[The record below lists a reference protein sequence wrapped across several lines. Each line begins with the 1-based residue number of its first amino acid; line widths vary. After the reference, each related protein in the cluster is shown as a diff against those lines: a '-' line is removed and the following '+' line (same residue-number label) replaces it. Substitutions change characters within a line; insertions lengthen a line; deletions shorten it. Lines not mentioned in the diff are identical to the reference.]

1 MFKKR
6 NVLAKSVRVALWAMG
21 FAGINLIPG
30 FAVAGTLTGGA
41 TLPEQVVQ
49 EVTQLQTYAK
59 DVTTALSS
67 VQTEINTLNGY
78 MTDLQN
84 LATLPSREISKI
96 TTPIQQMEYNYD
108 EVMGLKNEYEDLY
121 GNLANI
127 QQTVEQQNLDI
138 LNSSLTPED
147 YLNTVE
153 TAQTNTAAQTRAT
166 LQEAANSMRAV
177 DKLAP
182 EIEAQSHMASR
193 IDGNTSGQMEMAK
206 ELNTIEQ
213 QNQILLQDIN
223 SAQMAASKRR
233 ALSENEE
240 QVANVN
246 SKISYKSNLDAI
258 NSANNGLAAI
268 PNEVQQGEAAMRTY
282 NDCLENG
289 GNFITCD
296 KTGDN
301 HS

>member
-6 NVLAKSVRVALWAMG
+6 NVLAKSLRRALWAAG
-21 FAGINLIPG
+21 FVGINLIPG
-30 FAVAGTLTGGA
+30 TANATSIIGA
-41 TLPEQVVQ
+41 TLPEQIVQ

-67 VQTEINTLNGY
+67 VQTQINTLNGY

-96 TTPIQQMEYNYD
+96 TTPIQQMEYNYE

-138 LNSSLTPED
+138 LNSSLTPEN
-147 YLNTVE
+147 YLKTVE

-182 EIEAQSHMASR
+182 EIEAQSNEASA
-193 IDGNTSGQMEMAK
+193 IDGNTSGQVEMAK

-223 SAQMAASKRR
+223 SAQMARSHRLAVR
-233 ALSENEE
+233 EDEE
-240 QVANVN
+240 QVVEINHA
-246 SKISYKSNLDAI
+246 SSYQSDKNAENAASQ
-258 NSANNGLAAI
+258 GLAAI
-268 PNEVQQGEAAMRTY
+268 PSEIKSGESEMKTY
-282 NDCLENG
+282 NSCLEDG
-289 GNFITCD
+289 GNFISCD
-296 KTGDN
+296 KNGE
-301 HS
+301 

>member
-6 NVLAKSVRVALWAMG
+6 NVLAKSLRRALWAAG
-21 FAGINLIPG
+21 FVGINLIPG
-30 FAVAGTLTGGA
+30 TANATSIIGA
-41 TLPEQVVQ
+41 TLPEQIVQ

-67 VQTEINTLNGY
+67 VQTQINTLNGY

-96 TTPIQQMEYNYD
+96 TTPIQQMEYNYE

-233 ALSENEE
+233 ATREVEYSTMNSTASLQALQKSNEE
-240 QVANVN
+240 AVKNTKKEIKDSESTAKGFADAETTFMDCVANGETYLYCA
-246 SKISYKSNLDAI
+246 SKNK
-258 NSANNGLAAI
+258 
-268 PNEVQQGEAAMRTY
+268 Q
-282 NDCLENG
+282 
-289 GNFITCD
+289 
-296 KTGDN
+296 
-301 HS
+301 

>member
-1 MFKKR
+1 
-6 NVLAKSVRVALWAMG
+6 
-21 FAGINLIPG
+21 
-30 FAVAGTLTGGA
+30 
-41 TLPEQVVQ
+41 
-49 EVTQLQTYAK
+49 
-59 DVTTALSS
+59 S
-67 VQTEINTLNGY
+67 VQTQINTLNGY

-233 ALSENEE
+233 ATREVEYSTMNSTASLQALQKSNEE
-240 QVANVN
+240 AVKNTKKEIKDSESTAKGFADAETTFMDCVANGETYLYCA
-246 SKISYKSNLDAI
+246 SKNK
-258 NSANNGLAAI
+258 
-268 PNEVQQGEAAMRTY
+268 Q
-282 NDCLENG
+282 
-289 GNFITCD
+289 
-296 KTGDN
+296 
-301 HS
+301 